1 MREDVRYVE
10 SPQEFLAEAE
20 SQIRETDVVL
30 DVGCGIVPQEF
41 FRPRF
46 RILME
51 PWQEYV
57 DVLRFRYAEDPSVL
71 VLRQLAQEGL
81 RAFADG
87 SVDTVFML
95 DLIEHMEKDV
105 GRQVLVEAARV
116 ARQQVIVFTPYGFH
130 ANDAQDEQSGLDAWG
145 LHGTEM
151 QKHRSGWLPEDFPGW
166 RRWVC
171 QSFHRQTKNG
181 VEERFGAMYA
191 ILTIKSEIPEKPCA
205 CPDIR
210 RPTREE
216 ARLTEETRRLEG
228 KCASL
233 EAKLATVRA
242 SRSVRAVDFVRRAF
256 GKRPLEI

>member
-1 MREDVRYVE
+1 MREEVRFVE
-10 SPQEFLAEAE
+10 SPQEFRAEAE

-57 DVLRFRYAEDPSVL
+57 DVLRFRYADDPSVL
-71 VLRQLAQEGL
+71 ILRQMALEGL
-81 RAFADG
+81 RAFADR

-105 GRQVLVEAARV
+105 GRQVLIEAARV

-145 LHGTEM
+145 LHGMEM

-166 RRWVC
+166 RCWVC
-171 QSFHRQTKNG
+171 KAFHRQTKNG

-191 ILTIKSEIPEKPCA
+191 ILTLKAETLEKPA
-205 CPDIR
+205 RVPDIR

-216 ARLTEETRRLEG
+216 TRLQEETRRLEG
-228 KCASL
+228 QCASL
-233 EAKLATVRA
+233 EAKLAVVRT
-242 SRSVRAVDFVRRAF
+242 SRSVRAADLVRRAF